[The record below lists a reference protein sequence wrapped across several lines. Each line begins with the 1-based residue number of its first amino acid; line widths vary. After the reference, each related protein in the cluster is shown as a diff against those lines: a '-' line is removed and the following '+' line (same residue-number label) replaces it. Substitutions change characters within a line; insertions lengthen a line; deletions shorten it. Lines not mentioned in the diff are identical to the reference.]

1 MGLETS
7 YFSQMKNYIS
17 IGLAAVYL
25 CILTTNTSAQNKAP
39 SNNGAS
45 ATGAVVA
52 TGIVAGVAGLI
63 TAGIIYDRWIES
75 LELDATELY
84 LRSGQASKAFE
95 LQLMPNQISSFRDL
109 SNTTILAFAIS
120 ESKINPEMGILERQ
134 QNKVLMM
141 YLHDGWI
148 SERGVNFGVVES
160 EILTSDNWSKLY
172 LAYLNLIL
180 TKPIQDPDSIPLYQR
195 VKIKEYADFEG
206 DKVVL
211 YDGTYDGT
219 FSTYFIKFNGTIDL
233 RGPFHLTGKALMKPF
248 GSFEDEYLLVSP
260 KIKLTNDEYVTADY
274 DVDRLLIYNEG
285 MLGIYFKKFN
295 RLVQLRTTAIENINN
310 FLKPRN

>member
-1 MGLETS
+1 
-7 YFSQMKNYIS
+7 MKNYIS

-25 CILTTNTSAQNKAP
+25 CVLTTNTSAQNKAP
-39 SNNGAS
+39 NNNGAS
-45 ATGAVVA
+45 ATGAIVT

-160 EILTSDNWSKLY
+160 EILTYDNWSKLY

-180 TKPIQDPDSIPLYQR
+180 TKPIQDPTSIPLYQR
-195 VKIKEYADFEG
+195 ASLKDYGSFEG

-211 YDGTYDGT
+211 YEGIS
-219 FSTYFIKFNGTIDL
+219 STYFIKFNGTIDL
-233 RGPFHLTGKALMKPF
+233 RGPFHHTGKALMKPF

-260 KIKLTNDEYVTADY
+260 KIKLTNDEYVSADY
-274 DVDRLLIYNEG
+274 DADQLLIYNEG

-295 RLVQLRTTAIENINN
+295 RLVQLSTTSIENINN
-310 FLKPRN
+310 FLKPQN